1 MADIDKFSYLRGLL
15 VGPARSAIAGFALTS
30 ANYEAATGLL
40 KRRYGLKNAIQR
52 AHINAL
58 LNFEPIYSERET
70 HWLRQ
75 MYDFAETKHQALG
88 VEQDTYAAIVVP
100 LLLKK
105 LPEQLRLTIK
115 RGEHHH

>member
-1 MADIDKFSYLRGLL
+1 M
-15 VGPARSAIAGFALTS
+15 GPARSAIAGFALTS

-40 KRRYGLKNAIQR
+40 KRRYGMKNAIQR